1 MTRYLLLLI
10 PPTVLLLEMSFGL
23 IQGLGFTLHQSLSL
37 VLLFWMVFWWVIE
50 AIPLGIT
57 ALLPIVYL
65 PCLNLIDLKAVTA
78 SYSNPVIY
86 LFLGGFIIAR
96 ALEKTGLS
104 ERIALWILSRT
115 GHSDRGVILGFI
127 ISTSLLSMWISNTAT
142 TVMMTPIAISVVA
155 FLSQNLENTN
165 VKHFKQ
171 FKTALFLA
179 IAYSANIGGVMTP
192 VGTPPNVV
200 LLGYLDDLYSR
211 GFDFWRWLIIGVP
224 VGVGVLTSM
233 FFLLLKV
240 FPFSIPIDRK
250 FKNFVKER
258 YLKLGNLDSR
268 QKITIGIF
276 SAVCFFWIFKGLIH
290 YLVNTQFLND
300 TSIAI
305 AGGVLLFLFPSG
317 KSEGKPIL
325 DIKDIS
331 HLPWNIVLLFG
342 GGMAVAGALN
352 EAGLIQLAT
361 SMIGGIEGIPDW
373 VMISLV
379 CFLALFL
386 TEIMSNV
393 ALCVVALPVLMD
405 LSVKMGY
412 DPLLIGIP
420 VALCTS
426 FAFSLPISTPP
437 NAIVF
442 GTNEIKVKDMIKVGV
457 ILNVIGLIVVLALG
471 YNITHWLVEGP

>member
-50 AIPLGIT
+50 IIPLGIT

-127 ISTSLLSMWISNTAT
+127 ISTSLLRLWISNTAT

-165 VKHFKQ
+165 LKQFKQ

-224 VGVGVLTSM
+224 VGVGVLISM

-240 FPFSIPIDRK
+240 FPFSIPIDKK
-250 FKNFVKER
+250 FKDFVKER
-258 YLKLGNLDSR
+258 YLKLGKLDTR

-276 SAVCFFWIFKGLIH
+276 STVCFFWIFKGLIH
-290 YLVNTQFLND
+290 YLMNTQFLND

-305 AGGVLLFLFPSG
+305 AGGVLLFLFPPG

-373 VMISLV
+373 LMISLV

-442 GTNEIKVKDMIKVGV
+442 GTNEVKVKDMIKVGV

>member
-1 MTRYLLLLI
+1 M
-10 PPTVLLLEMSFGL
+10 VL
-23 IQGLGFTLHQSLSL
+23 
-37 VLLFWMVFWWVIE
+37 WWVIE
-50 AIPLGIT
+50 IIPLGIT

-65 PCLNLIDLKAVTA
+65 PILNLIDLKSVTE

-96 ALEKTGLS
+96 ALEKTRLS

-127 ISTSLLSMWISNTAT
+127 IATALLSMWISNTAT
-142 TVMMTPIAISVVA
+142 TVMMTPIALSVVV
-155 FLSQNLENTN
+155 FLDQNLD
-165 VKHFKQ
+165 VSDRKQ
-171 FKTALFLA
+171 FSLFKTALFLS

-200 LLGYLDDLYSR
+200 LLGYLEDLYSR
-211 GFDFWRWLIIGVP
+211 SFDFWKWMVIGVP
-224 VGVGVLTSM
+224 VGVGLLVCM
-233 FFLLLKV
+233 FFLLVKI
-240 FPFSIPIDRK
+240 FPFRIPIDNS
-250 FKNFVKER
+250 FKKFVKER
-258 YLKLGNLDSR
+258 YLALGKVDNR
-268 QKITIGIF
+268 QKLTIGIF
-276 SAVCFFWIFKGLIH
+276 AAVCLLWTFKGLIH
-290 YLVNTQFLND
+290 YSLDFQFLND

-305 AGGVLLFLFPSG
+305 AGGVLLFLFPS
-317 KSEGKPIL
+317 KKNQSVPIL

-352 EAGLIQLAT
+352 DAGLIQLAT
-361 SMIGGIEGIPDW
+361 TMIGEIKGVPDW
-373 VMISLV
+373 MLISLV

-393 ALCVVALPVLMD
+393 ALCVVALPVLMN
-405 LSVKMGY
+405 LSVSLGY

-457 ILNVIGLIVVLALG
+457 ILNLIGLVIVLILG
-471 YNITHWLVEGP
+471 YNLAYWFLEGQ